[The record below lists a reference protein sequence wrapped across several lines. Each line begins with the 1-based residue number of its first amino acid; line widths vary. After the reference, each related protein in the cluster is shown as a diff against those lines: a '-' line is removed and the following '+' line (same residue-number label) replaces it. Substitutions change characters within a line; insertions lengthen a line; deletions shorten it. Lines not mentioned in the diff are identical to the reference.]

1 MKVLNLSEVKVSDK
15 ERKTLIDIC
24 SNLPKMNEALKDAD
38 IFDIETVRKAL
49 AIEMQGKRR
58 SASVARLVGRFK
70 TLIAAEIDRELYGKG

>member
-1 MKVLNLSEVKVSDK
+1 MKILNLSDVKVSDK
-15 ERKTLIDIC
+15 ERKMLIDIC

-58 SASVARLVGRFK
+58 AATVGRLVGRFK
-70 TLIAAEIDRELYGKG
+70 ALATVEIDNELYSGK